1 MNYFRP
7 SPVAATLLVL
17 AKAPIAGL
25 AKTRL
30 TPPLSPP
37 DAARVA
43 AASLLDTLESMS
55 RSPVAHHV
63 VAFTGELADAEC
75 ADEVARALTDFD
87 VIPQRGGSF
96 GERLANAHA
105 DAARYGLPVLQIGMD
120 TPQVGPEVLSWA
132 ARELVLRGDA
142 LLGLADDGGWWA
154 LGLPTPQAART
165 LVDVPMSTDQTG
177 ELTLEAM
184 RSCGLRVRSLPRYN
198 DVDTFADAL
207 QAARESDGRFARLIE
222 RLHHNLLAHR

>member
-1 MNYFRP
+1 MTHSRP

-30 TPPLSPP
+30 TPPLTPR

-43 AASLLDTLESMS
+43 AVSLLDTLESMS

-63 VAFTGELADAEC
+63 VAFTGALADAEY
-75 ADEVARALTDFD
+75 ADEVDRALTDFE
-87 VIPQRGGSF
+87 VIPQRGASF

-120 TPQVGPEVLSWA
+120 TPQIGPDVLTWA

-142 LLGLADDGGWWA
+142 LLGPADDGGWWA

-165 LVDVPMSTDQTG
+165 LVEVPMSTDRTG
-177 ELTLEAM
+177 ELTRDAM
-184 RSCGLRVRSLPRYN
+184 LHCDLRVRQLPHYN
-198 DVDTFADAL
+198 DVDTFADAVAV
-207 QAARESDGRFARLIE
+207 AAASDGRFARLVQQ
-222 RLHHNLLAHR
+222 LHRCVLAPR

>member
-1 MNYFRP
+1 M
-7 SPVAATLLVL
+7 AATLLVL

-30 TPPLSPP
+30 TPPLSPHE
-37 DAARVA
+37 AAQVA

-55 RSPVAHHV
+55 RSPVAHHI
-63 VAFTGELADAEC
+63 VAFTGELAEAEC
-75 ADEVARALTDFD
+75 ADEVTRALTDFE
-87 VIPQRGGSF
+87 VIAQRGASF

-120 TPQVGPEVLSWA
+120 TPQIGPEVLTWA

-142 LLGLADDGGWWA
+142 LLGPADDGGWWA
-154 LGLPTPQAART
+154 LGLPAPQAART
-165 LVDVPMSTDQTG
+165 LVDVPMSTDRTG
-177 ELTLEAM
+177 ELTRDAM
-184 RSCGLRVRSLPRYN
+184 QCCGLRVRALPRYN

-207 QAARESDGRFARLIE
+207 QVARASGGRFAHLIQQ
-222 RLHHNLLAHR
+222 LHNALLAHR

>member
-1 MNYFRP
+1 MSRL

-17 AKAPIAGL
+17 AKAPVAGF

-30 TPPLSPP
+30 TPPLTPHE
-37 DAARVA
+37 AARIA
-43 AASLLDTLESMS
+43 AVSLLDTLDSMS

-63 VAFTGELADAEC
+63 VACTGALAEAEY
-75 ADEVARALTDFD
+75 ADELARALGDFE
-87 VIPQRGGSF
+87 VVPQRGGSF

-105 DAARYGLPVLQIGMD
+105 DAARHGLPVLQIGMD
-120 TPQVGPEVLSWA
+120 TPQIGPDVLTWA

-142 LLGLADDGGWWA
+142 LLGPADDGGWWA

-165 LVDVPMSTDQTG
+165 LTDVPMSTDRTC
-177 ELTLEAM
+177 ELTRNALLH
-184 RSCGLRVRSLPRYN
+184 CNLRVRSLPRYN

-207 QAARESDGRFARLIE
+207 QVAAESDGRFARMIRQL
-222 RLHHNLLAHR
+222 RRAPLATR